1 MTDPPTGAP
10 IPTAPLA
17 RRILLADCD
26 AYFVQVARLED
37 PEGAGREA
45 YLLVGGSPEGR
56 GVVTSASYEVRAYG
70 VRSGMPMA
78 RALRLCPRAVRVGVP
93 RGACARKHR
102 EIRAVLDRFSPLV
115 EAASI
120 DEFYLDLSGTET
132 LYGGAPLGDVATR
145 IRLAVLAETRIN
157 ISIGGGT
164 SRLVAKLAVRKAK
177 PAGVHIVAPGEE
189 PAFLATLE
197 LAAIP
202 GIGPKLQERLRRLG
216 LVTIPD
222 ALSQSRQALCDWLGE
237 GTGAWLH
244 DRIRGI
250 DDSRVESGGAAK
262 SVSHEETFARDVHDD
277 EQLETELLALVVRVT
292 GHLRSDGLR
301 ARTITVK
308 LKDADFTI
316 RSASRTLDRPVQSD
330 RPIFGVARELL
341 KKLRGKRRT
350 GERLLGVAL
359 SHLTTAEGPAQ
370 LSLMEEAEDA
380 PLETP
385 RDIALAKAIDRLRDR
400 FGRDII
406 LPGRIVRED

>member
-1 MTDPPTGAP
+1 MPAEQSR
-10 IPTAPLA
+10 

-37 PEGAGREA
+37 PEGAGREKF
-45 YLLVGGSPEGR
+45 LLVGGSPEGR
-56 GVVTSASYEVRAYG
+56 GVVTSASYEVRAFG

-78 RALRLCPRAVRVGVP
+78 RALRLCPHAVRVGVP
-93 RGACARKHR
+93 RGACARKHN
-102 EIRAVLDRFSPLV
+102 EIRTVLDRFAPLV
-115 EAASI
+115 EPASI

-132 LYGGAPLGDVATR
+132 LYAGASLGDVATR
-145 IRLAVLAETRIN
+145 IRLAVLDETRID

-177 PAGVHIVAPGEE
+177 PAGVHIVASGEE
-189 PAFLATLE
+189 LAFLETLL

-222 ALSQSRQALCDWLGE
+222 ALQHDRKTLCDWLGE

-250 DDSRVESGGAAK
+250 DDARVEPGGQAK
-262 SVSHEETFARDVHDD
+262 SVSHEETFPRDINDD
-277 EQLETELLALVVRVT
+277 EELETELLALIVRVT
-292 GHLRSDGLR
+292 AHLRGDGLR

-330 RPIFGVARELL
+330 RPIFAIARELL
-341 KKLRGKRRT
+341 KRLRGKRRT

-359 SHLTTAEGPAQ
+359 SHLTTADGPAQ
-370 LSLMEEAEDA
+370 LSLIDDQEDA

-385 RDIALAKAIDRLRDR
+385 RDVALARAIDRLRDR

-406 LPGRIVRED
+406 LPGRIVRDE